1 MESLKESEHIAKI
14 AKDVVN
20 SIWQDTYENCD
31 DGTGYVKSVKSI
43 IDGLNSYIGK
53 DNSGSDL
60 KKVPDQIYKYS
71 KDIWVNDLTK
81 NCINKN
87 NKDKRFKKKEAL
99 YYEFCFKYIFDKGE
113 FPL

>member
-1 MESLKESEHIAKI
+1 MESLKESQHIAKI
-14 AKDVVN
+14 AKDVVD

-43 IDGLNSYIGK
+43 IDGLNSYIVKEKTGA
-53 DNSGSDL
+53 DL

-71 KDIWVNDLTK
+71 KEIWINYLTRD
-81 NCINKN
+81 CINT
-87 NKDKRFKKKEAL
+87 KDKRFKKKEAL
-99 YYEFCFKYIFDKGE
+99 YYDFCFKYIFDKGE